1 MSLLVTLMWG
11 AHNLR
16 LMIKRKRD
24 AAQAA
29 AAMLR
34 KHRLQP
40 RRSSQVALVTE
51 PSSALLGQ
59 GGSGEDSRAP

>member
-1 MSLLVTLMWG
+1 MWG

-51 PSSALLGQ
+51 PSSALLGE
-59 GGSGEDSRAP
+59 GASAEGPRAP